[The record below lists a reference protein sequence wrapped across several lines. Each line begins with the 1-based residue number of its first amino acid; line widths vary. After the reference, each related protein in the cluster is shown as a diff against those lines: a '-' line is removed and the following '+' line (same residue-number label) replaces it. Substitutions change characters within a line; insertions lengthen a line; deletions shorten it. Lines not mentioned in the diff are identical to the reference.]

1 MVELSALSSSILFQT
16 PKNSNGD
23 ERLALQ
29 IYLGLAWSTGCGAA
43 SVPVLTTA
51 RDCVIGKGEKF
62 S

>member
-1 MVELSALSSSILFQT
+1 MIESSALSSSILLQT

-23 ERLALQ
+23 ERIALQ

-51 RDCVIGKGEKF
+51 RDCVIGKGEKR